1 MGVPRTGAGLLVVW
15 PALRAA
21 GRLNGT
27 SQSAGSTRYQAVG
40 PGPWRLC
47 VLYVW
52 ESHYSAALKPGNLLC
67 RAYQMAPG
75 IPTHPEG
82 PLATSQ
88 LATPPTLAGASEECR
103 APCSGPSPSVV
114 YNSPCLN
121 SLNLVMSGKNV
132 LGVAAPA
139 SFTATVSG
147 KVTRVAQK
155 HEILWGGGQMFGDS
169 MSSQ

>member
-27 SQSAGSTRYQAVG
+27 RQSAGSTRYQAVG

-88 LATPPTLAGASEECR
+88 LATPPTLAGASEECG

-114 YNSPCLN
+114 YVCVS
-121 SLNLVMSGKNV
+121 
-132 LGVAAPA
+132 
-139 SFTATVSG
+139 TA
-147 KVTRVAQK
+147 
-155 HEILWGGGQMFGDS
+155 
-169 MSSQ
+169 